1 MNQGLSK
8 ILKIILIASAV
19 LLAVL
24 FVFGIVL
31 IIGWP
36 WWVGFFVL
44 IGLLGLCLALIF
56 LKKIW
61 IRRSEEQFV
70 HQVIEQDNSHMSGL
84 GDKEKEAS
92 KELQDRWK
100 EAIDA
105 LKASHLKKQ
114 GNPLYVLPW
123 YMVIGESGTGK
134 TTAIQSARLSSPFT
148 EISRISGISGTRN
161 CDWWFFEQAII
172 LDTAGRYAIPVDEG
186 RDKDEWEKFL
196 AQLIKFRKK
205 EPINGLVVTVG
216 ADKLLQAGSEIL
228 EDDGRNIRRRID
240 ELMRVLGAKFPVYVL
255 VTKCDLIQGMT
266 QFCDHLP
273 EKAHDQAMGVMNHE
287 LSKDIATFLD
297 RSIFSMGERL
307 RDLRLLLF
315 HRKASRGA
323 DKGIDPSL
331 LLFPEE
337 FERLKPGMF
346 AFIKGAFQENP
357 YQESPILRGI
367 FYSSGRQ
374 EGRPFSHFLKA
385 LGLIDDGEALPGTN
399 KGLFLHDLFSRILPG
414 DRRLFVPTQ
423 RSLHWN
429 RLTKNM
435 GLTSWVAIIIALC
448 GLLSFSFVKNLRTLR
463 LVSNEFKTPPV
474 LQGEILSDASIM
486 DRFRQA
492 ILEVEDHN
500 RSWWVPRF
508 GLNESINV
516 ESRLKE
522 RYCKQFKDG
531 FLVSFDKQMAGRVAR
546 FSMLT
551 SKKDMGAHVPH
562 LVRRINILRARLEG
576 EDFEMLRSRPQASYG
591 PLVLVADR
599 RLIPEIRNLFEDMY
613 LCYLAWSRDSSSL
626 NQEMND
632 LQKYLKHV
640 LSLEGANFQWLV
652 IWANQDP
659 SLSALTLRD
668 FWGGSGSGPDE
679 AIVPAAF
686 TPAGNEQIDSFVK
699 EMESALTDPL
709 IITTKKMDF
718 QRWYKKAYVNAWYN
732 FGSLFPQGSEGL
744 KIREEWQQAA
754 SRTGTEKGPY
764 ISLLDRMAVELEPF
778 ATGDDNP
785 SWVKLVYEF
794 KDAVAASKLVS
805 LEGKGFMK
813 KASSKGKKIIS
824 RFGKDTEGLR
834 EGEIVESRLVIAKA
848 LRTYLDALAEIT
860 QASSSRMAA
869 YQIAREAY
877 ECEDP
882 ATDKSPFFRAQNA
895 VNRFKTSVASA
906 EASEEMFW
914 NLVTGPLDFLL
925 AFVSGET
932 ACHLQKLWEKE
943 VLVEIQGVSS
953 QQRANR
959 ILFGEDGYA
968 VKFIKGSAA
977 PFVGRDRNRGYYAKK
992 ILGRHVPFS
1001 DEFLGFVT
1009 KGAKIKSGVYR
1020 DSYAVSITGLPT
1032 DTKFR
1037 SSYEGPRLGVESSS
1051 IELQCANETRTLVNY
1066 NYPVKKTF
1074 NWSPNNCSDLVFTI
1088 NVGNLVLT
1096 KKYTGFY
1103 AFPRFLNDFSKGQRV
1118 FYPAGFPDDEAA
1130 LKRMGIRYI
1139 KVKYRFSRH
1148 EPVLSLL
1155 RNTPGRA
1162 PEDIVECRE

>member
-44 IGLLGLCLALIF
+44 IGLLGLCLALVF

-216 ADKLLQAGSEIL
+216 ADKLLQGGSEIL

-273 EKAHDQAMGVMNHE
+273 EKAHDQAMGVLNHE

-315 HRKASRGA
+315 HRTGSRGA

-448 GLLSFSFVKNLRTLR
+448 GLLSFSFVKNLR
-463 LVSNEFKTPPV
+463 
-474 LQGEILSDASIM
+474 
-486 DRFRQA
+486 
-492 ILEVEDHN
+492 
-500 RSWWVPRF
+500 
-508 GLNESINV
+508 
-516 ESRLKE
+516 
-522 RYCKQFKDG
+522 
-531 FLVSFDKQMAGRVAR
+531 GR
-546 FSMLT
+546 
-551 SKKDMGAHVPH
+551 
-562 LVRRINILRARLEG
+562 
-576 EDFEMLRSRPQASYG
+576 
-591 PLVLVADR
+591 
-599 RLIPEIRNLFEDMY
+599 
-613 LCYLAWSRDSSSL
+613 
-626 NQEMND
+626 
-632 LQKYLKHV
+632 
-640 LSLEGANFQWLV
+640 
-652 IWANQDP
+652 
-659 SLSALTLRD
+659 
-668 FWGGSGSGPDE
+668 
-679 AIVPAAF
+679 
-686 TPAGNEQIDSFVK
+686 
-699 EMESALTDPL
+699 
-709 IITTKKMDF
+709 
-718 QRWYKKAYVNAWYN
+718 
-732 FGSLFPQGSEGL
+732 
-744 KIREEWQQAA
+744 
-754 SRTGTEKGPY
+754 
-764 ISLLDRMAVELEPF
+764 
-778 ATGDDNP
+778 
-785 SWVKLVYEF
+785 
-794 KDAVAASKLVS
+794 
-805 LEGKGFMK
+805 
-813 KASSKGKKIIS
+813 
-824 RFGKDTEGLR
+824 
-834 EGEIVESRLVIAKA
+834 
-848 LRTYLDALAEIT
+848 
-860 QASSSRMAA
+860 
-869 YQIAREAY
+869 
-877 ECEDP
+877 
-882 ATDKSPFFRAQNA
+882 
-895 VNRFKTSVASA
+895 
-906 EASEEMFW
+906 
-914 NLVTGPLDFLL
+914 
-925 AFVSGET
+925 
-932 ACHLQKLWEKE
+932 
-943 VLVEIQGVSS
+943 
-953 QQRANR
+953 
-959 ILFGEDGYA
+959 
-968 VKFIKGSAA
+968 
-977 PFVGRDRNRGYYAKK
+977 
-992 ILGRHVPFS
+992 
-1001 DEFLGFVT
+1001 
-1009 KGAKIKSGVYR
+1009 
-1020 DSYAVSITGLPT
+1020 
-1032 DTKFR
+1032 
-1037 SSYEGPRLGVESSS
+1037 
-1051 IELQCANETRTLVNY
+1051 
-1066 NYPVKKTF
+1066 
-1074 NWSPNNCSDLVFTI
+1074 
-1088 NVGNLVLT
+1088 
-1096 KKYTGFY
+1096 
-1103 AFPRFLNDFSKGQRV
+1103 
-1118 FYPAGFPDDEAA
+1118 
-1130 LKRMGIRYI
+1130 
-1139 KVKYRFSRH
+1139 
-1148 EPVLSLL
+1148 
-1155 RNTPGRA
+1155 
-1162 PEDIVECRE
+1162 